1 MARLLRK
8 TLTASAKVALIAAG
22 AGFGLV
28 RGLRLRAGIADRSAA
43 IQVLEER
50 IDDLQ
55 LQIRGLR
62 ARDEQLQTGLERAI
76 RPEDLSAALDKALGR
91 VQRGIDVRFEDQVR
105 SVEALRAMV
114 GHTDE
119 LLERLLDRLESM
131 RSDAELQH
139 AGR

>member
-1 MARLLRK
+1 
-8 TLTASAKVALIAAG
+8 
-22 AGFGLV
+22 
-28 RGLRLRAGIADRSAA
+28 
-43 IQVLEER
+43 VLEER